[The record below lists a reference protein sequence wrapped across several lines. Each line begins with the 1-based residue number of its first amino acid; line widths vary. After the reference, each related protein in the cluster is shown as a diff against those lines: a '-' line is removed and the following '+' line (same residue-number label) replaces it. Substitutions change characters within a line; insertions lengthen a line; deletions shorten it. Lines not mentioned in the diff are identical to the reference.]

1 MHLSDDEGSQSND
14 RNSNYRHHNFCA
26 LHFSGVLIIE
36 CEFETCVRIVYN
48 LFHRS
53 SCFDEL
59 EDAEVG

>member
-26 LHFSGVLIIE
+26 LHFSGVLIVE
-36 CEFETCVRIVYN
+36 RAFETCVHIEYI
-48 LFHRS
+48 LFHRNS
-53 SCFDEL
+53 FFDEL